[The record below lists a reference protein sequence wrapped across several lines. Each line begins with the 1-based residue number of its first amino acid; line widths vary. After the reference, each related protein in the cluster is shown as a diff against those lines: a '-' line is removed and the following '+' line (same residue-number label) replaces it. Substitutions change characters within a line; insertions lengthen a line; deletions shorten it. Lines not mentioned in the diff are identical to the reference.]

1 MDGLFKRLYETDPEF
16 KAAWLKAPNICCE
29 AKGQAHWLGYV
40 IFDNTPECKELIT
53 KSPPYAFKLTKNWTL
68 RYKNE
73 LTPEA
78 LLTNGYHAIQMSK
91 RLSSATD

>member
-1 MDGLFKRLYETDPEF
+1 
-16 KAAWLKAPNICCE
+16 
-29 AKGQAHWLGYV
+29 
-40 IFDNTPECKELIT
+40 
-53 KSPPYAFKLTKNWTL
+53 LTKNWTL